1 MDESQRETQ
10 ADSGLNPPPRVPP
23 MALATAE
30 GPSPQRRMLPT
41 PAGPRDLI
49 VLLSRALDQLDTI
62 ADRIAHA
69 TGLR

>member
-1 MDESQRETQ
+1 MDESQPDTH
-10 ADSGLNPPPRVPP
+10 ADGGLNPPPRVPP

-30 GPSPQRRMLPT
+30 GPSPHRRSVPT
-41 PAGPRDLI
+41 IAGPRDFS
-49 VLLSRALDQLDTI
+49 VLVNRALDQLDTF

>member
-1 MDESQRETQ
+1 MDESQPETL

-30 GPSPQRRMLPT
+30 PLPPHRRLPT
-41 PAGPRDLI
+41 PAGPRDLSA
-49 VLLSRALDQLDTI
+49 LLNRALDQLDTI

-69 TGLR
+69 AGLR